1 MGFLLKVLPRENK
14 MPVIV
19 LAVHGDEVLLAR
31 GARWY
36 MDKRPASEQP
46 VIAELQRSR
55 KPTLKEAED
64 EIRGRIGNH
73 PLLPDTLMMRPLV
86 KKPKYFT
93 TKFVD
98 TTDTFPEGFIKGTFP
113 DSDYPGESP
122 QSAAAREFEEETG
135 VSFPDTRFQ
144 SLSSTPMIFRIK
156 LTDDEFS
163 QVVST
168 YAARRA
174 NKIGEIVSLR
184 PVKISAVDATQL
196 NPESRVAVSYLTV
209 SGGRR
214 RRRTRRRMLKNP
226 KTLKKR
232 IR

>member
-1 MGFLLKVLPRENK
+1 MS
-14 MPVIV
+14 VIV

-113 DSDYPGESP
+113 DSDYPGELP

-135 VSFPDTRFQ
+135 VSFPVTRFIP
-144 SLSSTPMIFRIK
+144 LSAGIFRIK
-156 LTDDEFS
+156 LTDDEFN
-163 QVVST
+163 QVLST

-184 PVKISAVDATQL
+184 PVKISAVDPATL
-196 NPESRVAVSYLTV
+196 NPESRVAVPDLRK